1 MGVESMTNNDEMT
14 MGTNIN
20 QQYRWEGGDDV
31 YCDGGGHGQPE
42 VRQGRGAMAA

>member
-1 MGVESMTNNDEMT
+1 MTNNDEMK

-31 YCDGGGHGQPE
+31 NCGGGGGGQLE
-42 VRQGRGAMAA
+42 VGQGGGAMAA